1 MNDQVYG
8 HPHIALI
15 GMMGSGK
22 TSIGRLVAK
31 YLDWPFLDADS
42 VLVEQVGCSISD
54 MFSDRGEQWFR
65 DTESEVLAEL
75 AGAPVHSVL
84 SVGGGA
90 VLRQSN
96 RDVLRRSAL
105 VIWLRAT
112 PETLIQRIGSQP
124 GRPLL
129 AEDPEGRIR
138 RLSEERTAIY
148 NDGAHEVIDVDDL
161 RMHQVAELIVAVYE
175 AQPSLGN
182 R

>member
-1 MNDQVYG
+1 MSAYG
-8 HPHIALI
+8 QPHISLI

-31 YLDWPFLDADS
+31 YLDWPFLDADA
-42 VLVEQVGCSISD
+42 VLVDRVGCSISD

-75 AGAPVHSVL
+75 AQSLTPSVL

-90 VLRQSN
+90 VLRESN
-96 RDVLRRSAL
+96 RDVLRRSSL

-112 PETLIQRIGSQP
+112 PEVLLERIGSQP

-129 AEDPEGRIR
+129 AGDPEGRIR
-138 RLSEERTAIY
+138 KLTEERSAVY
-148 NDGAHEVIDVDDL
+148 RDGAHEVIDVDDL

-175 AQPSLGN
+175 APRIAIGQ
-182 R
+182 

>member
-1 MNDQVYG
+1 MHDQVYG

-31 YLDWPFLDADS
+31 YLDWPFLDADA

-65 DTESEVLAEL
+65 DTESDVLAEL
-75 AGAPVHSVL
+75 CSAPVHSVL

-90 VLRQSN
+90 VLRS
-96 RDVLRRSAL
+96 
-105 VIWLRAT
+105 
-112 PETLIQRIGSQP
+112 PIG
-124 GRPLL
+124 
-129 AEDPEGRIR
+129 
-138 RLSEERTAIY
+138 
-148 NDGAHEVIDVDDL
+148 
-161 RMHQVAELIVAVYE
+161 MCCVA
-175 AQPSLGN
+175 P

>member
-1 MNDQVYG
+1 MNTPAYG
-8 HPHIALI
+8 HPHISLI

-31 YLDWPFLDADS
+31 YLDWPFLDADA
-42 VLVEQVGCSISD
+42 VLVERVGCSISD
-54 MFSDRGEQWFR
+54 MFSERGEQWFR
-65 DTESEVLAEL
+65 NTESDVLAEL
-75 AGAPVHSVL
+75 ALSPVPSVL

-96 RDVLRRSAL
+96 RDVLRRTSL
-105 VIWLRAT
+105 VVWLRAT
-112 PETLIQRIGSQP
+112 PETLIERIGAQP

-138 RLSEERTAIY
+138 RLTEERSAVY
-148 NDGAHEVIDVDDL
+148 RDGAHEVIDVDDL
-161 RMHQVAELIVAVYE
+161 RLHQVAELIVAVYE
-175 AQPSLGN
+175 AHQAPVD

>member
-1 MNDQVYG
+1 MNAYG
-8 HPHIALI
+8 QPHISLI

-42 VLVEQVGCSISD
+42 VLVERAGCSISD
-54 MFSDRGEQWFR
+54 MFSERGEDWFR
-65 DTESEVLAEL
+65 DTESDVLAEMAASL
-75 AGAPVHSVL
+75 VPSVL

-96 RDVLRRSAL
+96 RDVLRRASL

-112 PETLIQRIGSQP
+112 PETLFDRIGYQS

-129 AEDPEGRIR
+129 AEDPQGRIR
-138 RLSEERTAIY
+138 RLTEERTAIY
-148 NDGAHEVIDVDDL
+148 RDGAHEVIDVDDL
-161 RMHQVAELIVAVYE
+161 RIHQAAELIVAVYE
-175 AQPSLGN
+175 AQRARERS
-182 R
+182 

>member
-1 MNDQVYG
+1 MNAYG
-8 HPHIALI
+8 HPHISLI

-42 VLVEQVGCSISD
+42 MLAERVGCSISD
-54 MFSDRGEQWFR
+54 IFSNRGEEWFR

-75 AGAPVHSVL
+75 ALSVTPSVL

-96 RDVLRRSAL
+96 RDVLRRASL

-112 PETLIQRIGSQP
+112 PETIIERIGSQP

-129 AEDPEGRIR
+129 DEDPEGVIR
-138 RLSEERTAIY
+138 RLNEERTAIY
-148 NDGAHEVIDVDDL
+148 RDGSHEAIDVDDL
-161 RMHQVAELIVAVYE
+161 RIHQVAELIVAVYE
-175 AQPSLGN
+175 AQ
-182 R
+182 RTI